1 MSRARILDDLDDLCD
16 LLHPRA
22 LIAPH
27 AVTDRDKVAALA
39 LAMQSNGWTESPI
52 VAFDEIALC
61 GVHRLA
67 AAHEADILVPVIQ
80 LTRQA
85 DTLWGEGALADIEEA
100 ITDWDDVGAM
110 TATITSILRRR
121 DEGLSALLGL
131 DAY

>member
-16 LLHPRA
+16 LLNPRA
-22 LIAPH
+22 LIVPH
-27 AVTDRDKVAALA
+27 PVTDREKLA
-39 LAMQSNGWTESPI
+39 GLAQAMQSNGWTESPI

-61 GVHRLA
+61 GAHRLA
-67 AAHEADILVPVIQ
+67 AAHEADILIPVIQ
-80 LTRQA
+80 LTRHA

-100 ITDWDDVGAM
+100 IADCDDAGTI

-121 DEGLSALLGL
+121 DDRLSEVLGL